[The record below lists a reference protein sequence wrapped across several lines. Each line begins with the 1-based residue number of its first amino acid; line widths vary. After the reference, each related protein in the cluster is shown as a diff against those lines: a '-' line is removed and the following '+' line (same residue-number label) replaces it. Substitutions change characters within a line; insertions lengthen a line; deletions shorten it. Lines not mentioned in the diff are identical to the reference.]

1 MSQPHQ
7 KYKHIRSPLESGC
20 GVRLVAVGSRQ
31 KIGENL
37 NRHQV
42 FELILTAIKVIV
54 LIIEVAV
61 LIR

>member
-1 MSQPHQ
+1 MSEPHQ
-7 KYKHIRSPLESGC
+7 KYKHISFPLESVC

-37 NRHQV
+37 NKHQV
-42 FELILTAIKVIV
+42 FELILTAIKVII

-61 LIR
+61 LMR